1 MQKFKTFLNLCLT
14 KIILYGNIL
23 VDKIKQKKYGGN
35 KMETK
40 KIIESIVAKNFKDLT
55 EEETYIYDKAIWKQ
69 ELNLLGNV
77 HHNLVLVA
85 NGSIKN
91 YL

>member
-1 MQKFKTFLNLCLT
+1 
-14 KIILYGNIL
+14 
-23 VDKIKQKKYGGN
+23 
-35 KMETK
+35 METK

-55 EEETYIYDKAIWKQ
+55 EEETQIYDKAIWKQ
-69 ELNLLGNV
+69 EVNLLGNV

>member
-1 MQKFKTFLNLCLT
+1 
-14 KIILYGNIL
+14 
-23 VDKIKQKKYGGN
+23 
-35 KMETK
+35 METK

-85 NGSIKN
+85 NWKMGIGSAAKSKIIEKN
-91 YL
+91 IWWKL

>member
-1 MQKFKTFLNLCLT
+1 
-14 KIILYGNIL
+14 
-23 VDKIKQKKYGGN
+23 
-35 KMETK
+35 METK
-40 KIIESIVAKNFKDLT
+40 KLIESIVAKKFKDLT

-69 ELNLLGNV
+69 EHVTNFGNYENQIEYIKGIKKGTNTYDLNLLGNV

>member
-1 MQKFKTFLNLCLT
+1 
-14 KIILYGNIL
+14 
-23 VDKIKQKKYGGN
+23 
-35 KMETK
+35 METK
-40 KIIESIVAKNFKDLT
+40 KLIESIVAKNFKDLT
-55 EEETYIYDKAIWKQ
+55 EEETYIYDKATGLAK
-69 ELNLLGNV
+69 LNLLVNV

>member
-1 MQKFKTFLNLCLT
+1 
-14 KIILYGNIL
+14 
-23 VDKIKQKKYGGN
+23 
-35 KMETK
+35 METK

-69 ELNLLGNV
+69 EHVTNFGNYENQIECIKGIKKGMNTYDLNLLGNV
-77 HHNLVLVA
+77 HHNLALVA
-85 NGSIKN
+85 NDSIKN

>member
-1 MQKFKTFLNLCLT
+1 
-14 KIILYGNIL
+14 
-23 VDKIKQKKYGGN
+23 
-35 KMETK
+35 METK
-40 KIIESIVAKNFKDLT
+40 KIIESIVAKKFKDLS

-69 ELNLLGNV
+69 EHVTNFGNENQIEYIKGIKKGMNTYDLSLLGNV
-77 HHNLVLVA
+77 RHKLVLVA

>member
-1 MQKFKTFLNLCLT
+1 
-14 KIILYGNIL
+14 
-23 VDKIKQKKYGGN
+23 
-35 KMETK
+35 METK
-40 KIIESIVAKNFKDLT
+40 KIIESMVEKKFKDLS

-69 ELNLLGNV
+69 EHVTNFGNYENQIEHIKGIKKGMNTYDLNLLDNV

-85 NGSIKN
+85 NGSMKN

>member
-1 MQKFKTFLNLCLT
+1 
-14 KIILYGNIL
+14 
-23 VDKIKQKKYGGN
+23 
-35 KMETK
+35 METK

-69 ELNLLGNV
+69 EHVTNFGNYGNQIEHIQGIKKGMNTYDVNLLCNV
-77 HHNLVLVA
+77 QHNFILVA
-85 NGSIKN
+85 NDSIKN